1 MDYEQNMNEEK
12 QYLESTLAFLGT
24 TIEKERGNL
33 TERKQELLASRREM
47 WENSAHTSHDFTKLT
62 EMNQYLTEVKNNTAQ
77 FTVKYRFIRKLEKL
91 QDSPYFGRFD
101 FIESDTVENE
111 KIYIGL
117 SNIID
122 RETGDIWVY
131 DWRAPISSIF
141 YRYELG
147 PAQYDAPMGPIG
159 GKVTLKRQYK
169 IKHSNLIYFFD
180 CNITIN
186 DEMLQEILSSNASS
200 KMQSIVES
208 IQKEQDAIIRDEQN
222 DLLIV
227 QGTAGSGKT
236 SVALHRIAFLLYQG
250 LNIKLSSQNIVI
262 ISPNQI
268 FSGYISDVLPEL
280 GEENVNQFTFEDF
293 AREHL
298 KDKGNL
304 ESRNHQL
311 ERLISCAYPQD
322 LAQQRESIAFKGSE
336 CFRQILDRFLAYYER
351 RMVNFEDIYYH
362 GKVLLTRQQLRA
374 AFLNSR
380 RTLPLAQRMK
390 SIELMIFDKLHPHRK
405 TRLDKIQ
412 KLLTTLDGHE
422 LDAKSFGRLL
432 SIKETKVFTERLK
445 KITEIDYFKLYALL
459 FSDKKLFYTLAHGLK
474 LPDSI
479 ESILNRTWDNLD
491 KKNICFEDCAPL
503 LYLKLR
509 LEGSDRFSEIRHVVI
524 DEAQD
529 YSKIQYVV
537 FKLLFKYASFTILGD
552 LNQTI
557 GREADETLYESI
569 VDILRKKFSLKVTLK
584 KSYRSSYEI
593 TEYAKK
599 ILPAAI
605 STEATERH
613 ECEPEVKEMP
623 SEEALN
629 QAVLQTAHSYL
640 EQGYES
646 VAVLCK
652 TAMEADALYKQ
663 LAYKTNIKLIISGDE
678 EMQKGLLILPVY
690 MAKGLEFDAVIIHNT
705 GAAYYSSD
713 LDRKLLYVACT
724 RALHRLTLYY
734 TGEKSPFI

>member
-1 MDYEQNMNEEK
+1 M
-12 QYLESTLAFLGT
+12 
-24 TIEKERGNL
+24 
-33 TERKQELLASRREM
+33 
-47 WENSAHTSHDFTKLT
+47 
-62 EMNQYLTEVKNNTAQ
+62 
-77 FTVKYRFIRKLEKL
+77 EKL

-101 FIESDTVENE
+101 FTEPGTVENE

-117 SNIID
+117 SNIIN

-147 PAQYDAPMGPIG
+147 PAQYDAPDGSVD
-159 GKVTLKRQYK
+159 GKVMLKRQYK

-186 DEMLQEILSSNASS
+186 DEMLQEILSSNASP
-200 KMQSIVES
+200 KMRNIVES

-227 QGTAGSGKT
+227 QGAAGSGKT

-250 LNIKLSSQNIVI
+250 LNIKLTSQNIVI
-262 ISPNQI
+262 VSPNQI

-293 AREHL
+293 SREHI
-298 KDKGNL
+298 KDKGTI

-311 ERLISCAYPQD
+311 ERLILCGHSQD

-336 CFRQILDRFLAYYER
+336 CFLQILDRFLAYYER
-351 RMVNFEDIYYH
+351 HMVNFEDIYYH
-362 GKVLLTRQQLRA
+362 EKILLTRQQLRT

-380 RTLPLAQRMK
+380 RTLPLAKRMK
-390 SIELMIFDKLHPHRK
+390 SIELMIFDKIHPHRN

-412 KLLTTLDGHE
+412 KLL
-422 LDAKSFGRLL
+422 
-432 SIKETKVFTERLK
+432 
-445 KITEIDYFKLYALL
+445 
-459 FSDKKLFYTLAHGLK
+459 
-474 LPDSI
+474 
-479 ESILNRTWDNLD
+479 
-491 KKNICFEDCAPL
+491 
-503 LYLKLR
+503 
-509 LEGSDRFSEIRHVVI
+509 
-524 DEAQD
+524 
-529 YSKIQYVV
+529 
-537 FKLLFKYASFTILGD
+537 FKYASFTVLGD

-569 VDILRKKFSLKVTLK
+569 AEIFQKKLSLKVTLK

-599 ILPAAI
+599 IPAAPI
-605 STEATERH
+605 PIEATERH
-613 ECEPEVKEMP
+613 ECEPQVIEMP
-623 SEEALN
+623 SSEALS
-629 QAVLQTAHSYL
+629 QTIVQTAHSYL

-646 VAVLCK
+646 IAILCK
-652 TAMEADALYKQ
+652 TSKEAQALYTQ
-663 LAYKTNIKLIISGDE
+663 LADDTSIKLIHSGDE
-678 EMQKGLLILPVY
+678 EMQKGILILPVY
-690 MAKGLEFDAVIIHNT
+690 MAKGLEFDAVIIHNA
-705 GAAYYSSD
+705 GAAYYLNG
-713 LDRKLLYVACT
+713 LDRKLLYIACT
-724 RALHRLTLYY
+724 RALHRLVLYY